1 MFSEKA
7 PDPGSKKTVCF
18 ESPGRPVFFEC
29 PLLEKLKSPVAGPD
43 CMLLKG
49 NGICGGR
56 SSGKTVR
63 ISSEVERF
71 PPIATACVPVL
82 CGRCDAD
89 FAKRVLSTFS
99 GGRESQRGFIICSPD
114 EEAKDVF
121 ASSDTAAVSDF
132 DPALFLDGDLVEING
147 YEGVVKIENVI
158 EKPVVNCVVMKGDMI
173 LILKRSDRVGSF
185 QGKWS
190 TVTGYVEEGE
200 TPVQA
205 AFKEMRE
212 EISVSTPTLLR
223 QGKAVSARKADT
235 AWISYPFLF
244 SVEEDTEVKIDWEHT
259 DYKWLSLHELTGFE
273 TTPGL
278 WRNLSSLGLVAEE
291 PAK

>member
-1 MFSEKA
+1 
-7 PDPGSKKTVCF
+7 
-18 ESPGRPVFFEC
+18 
-29 PLLEKLKSPVAGPD
+29 
-43 CMLLKG
+43 MLLKG
-49 NGICGGR
+49 SSICGGR
-56 SSGKTVR
+56 ISGKTVR
-63 ISSEVERF
+63 ISSEGEIL
-71 PPIATACVPVL
+71 PPMVPACVPVL
-82 CGRCDAD
+82 CGRCDEA
-89 FAKRVLSTFS
+89 FAKLVLSTFS
-99 GGRESQRGFIICSPD
+99 GGRDSQRGFILCSPD

-223 QGKAVSARKADT
+223 QGKAVPSRKADT